1 MPRRHGAWA
10 HGEVKPA
17 KGPKRW
23 VLINASPEVVFAYL
37 ADLPRHGEWDAH
49 TGFQVVRISDGPIAE
64 GSFCERER
72 TEIFQAPILRGGALA
87 NQVSW
92 VKALTVTGCDPN
104 RGLDFETK
112 NLYNGLSIGS
122 ESNSFRLFPE
132 GVGTVLVMTNH
143 RNVHMPGPFY
153 VIKVGAEFIQ
163 GLASQLLTGWLFR
176 AFPGLRSNG
185 QLSRIKR
192 EIERL

>member
-1 MPRRHGAWA
+1 M
-10 HGEVKPA
+10 
-17 KGPKRW
+17 
-23 VLINASPEVVFAYL
+23 LINASPEAVFAYL

-49 TGFQVVRISDGPIAE
+49 TQFQVVRTSDGPTAE

-92 VKALTVTGCDPN
+92 VKSLIVTGCDPN
-104 RGLDFETK
+104 QGLDFETK

-132 GVGTVLVMTNH
+132 GAGTVLVMTSH
-143 RNVHMPGPFY
+143 RNAHMPGPFY
-153 VIKVGAEFIQ
+153 VIKVATEFIQ
-163 GLASQLLTGWLFR
+163 GLAERLLIGWLLR
-176 AFPGLRSNG
+176 AIPGLRSNG
-185 QLSRIKR
+185 QLSRIKL